1 MSDLRVKDGRN
12 ITEYDMDYG
21 RLDVGTGR
29 TPIPVECEAILIKAG
44 NGIGGDIIYVGG
56 ADVDVNNGYELTAG
70 GNITLGFIG
79 LGGYFA
85 ANSIY
90 LTSDEDGAEVFYV
103 AYN

>member
-1 MSDLRVKDGRN
+1 MSNLRVKDGRN
-12 ITEYDMDYG
+12 ITDYEMTYG

-29 TPIPVECEAILIKAG
+29 TTIPVECEAIVIKAG
-44 NGIGGDIIYVGG
+44 NGNGPDTIYVGG

-90 LTSDEDGAEVFYV
+90 LTADDDGVEVFYV